1 MPTLVQ
7 AVGQTHSEKIGRS
20 ELEQEKKKGPKK
32 EADKINGE
40 ETMVSQKL
48 WAKLFILE
56 ERAVV
61 RPKEEQKVKI

>member
-1 MPTLVQ
+1 MKRCLV
-7 AVGQTHSEKIGRS
+7 GRRNWNRI
-20 ELEQEKKKGPKK
+20 KKKKKPNKK